1 MLFRSMLA
9 REGTTPARLKKLK
22 DAIPT
27 SRKIT
32 KTDLAKYL
40 NAWDQK
46 PDLVSLGAQKNFERF
61 MESVEDM
68 ESTATSPD
76 IQFYKQTIAK
86 VIFFKTAHKLVRP
99 MFPAFQANV
108 AAYLVAV
115 TAKLIGRRLD
125 LEKIWQHQDLSQQLK
140 MQLNIW
146 ASEVNEILHKSAN
159 RRMISEWAKKPE
171 CWATVS
177 EWTYS
182 KVSSAI
188 PEIKQET

>member
-1 MLFRSMLA
+1 MLA

-61 MESVEDM
+61 MEAVEDTD
-68 ESTATSPD
+68 STATSPD

-86 VIFFKTAHKLVRP
+86 VILFKTAHKIVRP

-115 TAKLIGRRLD
+115 SAKLIGRRLD
-125 LEKIWQHQDLSQQLK
+125 LERIWQHQDLSQQLK
-140 MQLNIW
+140 QQLSIW
-146 ASEVNEILHKSAN
+146 ASEVNEILHRSAN
-159 RRMISEWAKKPE
+159 GRMISEWAKKPE
-171 CWATVS
+171 CWVTVS
-177 EWTYS
+177 ESTYS
-182 KVSSAI
+182 NVSSAI